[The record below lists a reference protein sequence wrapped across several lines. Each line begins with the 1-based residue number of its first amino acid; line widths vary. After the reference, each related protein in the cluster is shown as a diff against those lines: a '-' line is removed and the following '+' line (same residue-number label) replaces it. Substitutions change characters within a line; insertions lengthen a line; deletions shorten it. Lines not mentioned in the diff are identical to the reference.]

1 MVLSSPAITFLFTD
15 VEGSTRLWE
24 EHPEA
29 MGQALARHDAILRG
43 AIEGE
48 GGVIF
53 KALGDAF
60 YAVFPE
66 AGQALAAAMEAQRAL
81 HQEPWPSP
89 LSNGAGGLRV
99 RMALNTGAAEERGG
113 DYFGPPLNRVA
124 RLLSAAHGG
133 QILVS
138 QTTSAL
144 LIDTL
149 AEGAGLLDLGEHRLK
164 DLTQPEH
171 IFQLVHPELLSEF
184 GPLRSLEAFIHNLP
198 IQMTSFVGRE
208 REIASVREL
217 LGETRLLTVTGAA
230 GCGKTRLVLQ
240 VAAEVVEGWP
250 HGVWLVDLASLADP
264 VLVPQ
269 TIASI
274 LGVREEPGRKLLDTL
289 ADFLRPKSL
298 LLVLDNCEHLLAACA
313 ELVMSLLQKCPQV
326 RVLASSREGLGV
338 PGEQIYQ
345 LPPFALPDPERL
357 PPLAE
362 LVQHEAIRLF
372 TERALLSQPRF
383 VLSEESAPAVAQ
395 ICHRLDGIPLA
406 IELAAARVKV
416 LPVQQIAERLHDRF
430 RLLTGGSRTAMPRQ
444 QTLRAAVDWSYD
456 LLSEPERALLRRLSA
471 FSGGWTLEAMEA
483 VCSGGEVDEFE
494 VLDLL
499 SHLVDKSLVVAKVGV
514 DEETPY
520 RLLLTVRH
528 YGHDRL
534 LEAGEME
541 EVRNRHCDWFLGLA
555 REAEAQLQGARQGD
569 WFNLLEADHDNLRSA
584 LEWSLAG
591 APESGLRMAGA
602 LWRFWF
608 VRGYFTEGRHWLAKA
623 LTLGRPAPTAERAGA
638 LQGMGVLSL
647 NQGDYP
653 AARSCLEEGLEIWR
667 EIGDERGMAAALNTL
682 GNLAWRHSEYERARG
697 FYDESLEIERRRG
710 DTAGTVRALINLAN
724 IDSQQGNYPAARTR
738 YEEALAKN
746 RLAGNRSWETAILHN
761 LGEIAWDEGDYETA
775 RRLYEESL
783 VIRRELGDRLGIA
796 RGLNSLGAVAF
807 QQGDDP
813 TARALY
819 EEAVETV
826 RAAGDR
832 QWLALTLANLGNV
845 VSRQGSPEAA
855 WPYLRESLEIQRELG
870 NRSGIAAA
878 LNDLAGLA
886 CRQEQWERSARLYGA
901 AEAMREAI
909 QAPLPPADRATYDRN
924 VGQVRGEL
932 GPDRSLILWAEGR
945 AMTLEGAIVLAL
957 DRE

>member
-1 MVLSSPAITFLFTD
+1 MVLSSSAITFLFTD

-29 MGQALARHDAILRG
+29 MGQALARHDAILRS

-48 GGVIF
+48 GGVVF

-66 AGQALAAAMEAQRAL
+66 AGRALAAALEAQLAL
-81 HQEPWPSP
+81 HKEPWPSP
-89 LSNGAGGLRV
+89 LPGLRV

-133 QILVS
+133 QILIS
-138 QTTSAL
+138 QATSDLILAVLSDGVRL
-144 LIDTL
+144 L
-149 AEGAGLLDLGEHRLK
+149 ELGEHRLK
-164 DLTQPEH
+164 DLSRPEH
-171 IFQLVHPELLSEF
+171 IFQVAHPELPSEF
-184 GPLRSLEAFIHNLP
+184 GPLRSLEAFVHNLP

-208 REIASVREL
+208 REIATVREL
-217 LGETRLLTVTGAA
+217 LEQNRLLTVTGTA

-240 VAAEVVEGWP
+240 VAADMVDRWP

-274 LGVREEPGRKLLDTL
+274 LGVREEPGRRLQDTL
-289 ADFLRPKSL
+289 VDFLRQKSL
-298 LLVLDNCEHLLAACA
+298 LLLMDNCEHLLAACA
-313 ELVMSLLQKCPQV
+313 ELAMTLLQKCPQV

-338 PGEQIYQ
+338 PGEQVYQ
-345 LPPFALPDPERL
+345 LAPFALPDPERL

-372 TERALLSQPRF
+372 SERALLSQPRF
-383 VLSEESAPAVAQ
+383 ELSEENAAAVAQ

-430 RLLTGGSRTAMPRQ
+430 RLLTGGSRTALPRQ
-444 QTLRAAVDWSYD
+444 QTLRAAVDWSFD
-456 LLSEPERALLRRLSA
+456 LLSEPERALLRRLSV

-483 VCSGGEVDEFE
+483 ICSGDEVDEYE

-499 SHLVDKSLVVAKVGV
+499 SHLVDKSLVMAKVGIA
-514 DEETPY
+514 EETPY

-541 EVRNRHCDWFLGLA
+541 TVRDRHRDWFLGLA

-569 WFNLLEADHDNLRSA
+569 WFNLLEADHDNLRAA

-591 APESGLRMAGA
+591 APESGLQMAGA

-608 VRGYFTEGRHWLAKA
+608 VRGYFSEGRHWLAKA
-623 LTLGRPAPTAERAGA
+623 LTLGRPAPTAERARA
-638 LQGMGVLSL
+638 LQGMGVLAL

-653 AARSCLEEGLEIWR
+653 NAKSCLEEGLEIWR

-682 GNLAWRHSEYERARG
+682 GNLAWRHSEYDRARE

-724 IDSQQGNYPAARTR
+724 IDSHQGNYPAARAR

-746 RLAGNRSWETAILHN
+746 RVTGNRSWETAILHN
-761 LGEIAWDEGDYETA
+761 LGEIAWDEGDHEAA
-775 RRLYEESL
+775 RHLYEQSL

-796 RGLNSLGAVAF
+796 RGLNGLGAVAYH
-807 QQGDDP
+807 QGDDAA
-813 TARALY
+813 ARALY

-826 RAAGDR
+826 RATGDR

-855 WPYLRESLEIQRELG
+855 WLYLRESLEIQRELG
-870 NRSGIAAA
+870 NRTGIASA
-878 LNDLAGLA
+878 LNDLAALA
-886 CRQEQWERSARLYGA
+886 CSQGQWERSARLYAA

-909 QAPLPPADRATYDRN
+909 HAPLPPVDRVTHGRN
-924 VGQVRGEL
+924 TDQVRSEL
-932 GPDRSLILWAEGR
+932 GSDRSDIVWAEGR
-945 AMTLEGAIVLAL
+945 AMTPEEAIELAL